1 MSKRK
6 TWIKVKRGL
15 LQPKHRVAVGECI
28 WLYFHILDRANWKTG
43 AVEQWKDEAEADF
56 LEMSIRTLR
65 HQRKKL
71 EKAGY
76 ITSEKKQ
83 RYQRIIIHKWV
94 DPRKYDG
101 KIINVGEELDDA
113 PPVGVLED
121 AQGDNEL
128 VLSEDLGVESTNQST
143 NQSSNQVSTLPLISQ
158 NHISHNRKDSSSLS
172 QDKWIEALIAIKQDY
187 YRGRHTAFDQYWGD
201 TGFAGR
207 QDGVFKVS
215 CKETQREWLE
225 SNGKKIA
232 ENMLV
237 GILGE
242 RVEVEFTVKTTQPA
256 DVV

>member
-15 LQPKHRVAVGECI
+15 LQPKHRVVLGECI
-28 WLYFHILDRANWKTG
+28 WLYFHILDRANWETG
-43 AVEQWKDEAEADF
+43 VVEEWKDEAEADT

-76 ITSEKKQ
+76 ITAEKKQ
-83 RYQRIIIHKWV
+83 RHQRIIIHRWV

-101 KIINVGEELDDA
+101 KIINVGVGLEDT

-121 AQGDNEL
+121 TQSDNEL
-128 VLSEDLGVESTNQST
+128 VLSEDLGVESPNQSP

-158 NHISHNRKDSSSLS
+158 NHISHKKEDSLS
-172 QDKWIEALIAIKQDY
+172 QDNWVQALIAIKLDY
-187 YRGRHTAFDQYWGD
+187 YRGQQVTFFEQNWGD
-201 TGFAGR
+201 TGFAG
-207 QDGVFKVS
+207 QEDGRFKVT
-215 CKETQREWLE
+215 CRNEKQRAWLE
-225 SNGKKIA
+225 GHGKKIA

-237 GILGE
+237 GVLGE
-242 RVEVEFTVKTTQPA
+242 RVEVEFTVKESESG
-256 DVV
+256 